1 MLYRS
6 SQLSK
11 GLRTSNG
18 GIRLLAVGGAGFAS
32 GRSCLRQV
40 LRARFPLEAGL
51 LVSLRRLSGVSK
63 AASAGAAELDWTVKC
78 GTAASVVG
86 QEARHGLWTAF
97 RQGDGKKAACLL
109 ALFCTGTS
117 AFSEATEPCD
127 AVRSNIN
134 AAVGRLSHGLNV

>member
-18 GIRLLAVGGAGFAS
+18 GIRLLAVGAGFAS

-51 LVSLRRLSGVSK
+51 LLSLRRLSGVSK
-63 AASAGAAELDWTVKC
+63 PASAGAAELDLAVKC

-86 QEARHGLWTAF
+86 QEARYGLWTAF
-97 RQGDGKKAACLL
+97 RQRDGKKAACLL

-134 AAVGRLSHGLNV
+134 AAVGRVSHGLDV